1 MTFSILVRDP
11 ETGVLGGAAAT
22 GNLCVGGWVL
32 RGDARAGLSASQGR
46 TPSTLWGEDVL
57 DAMRHGQ
64 NAAQAV
70 AGIVAADRGRATRQ
84 LLALDR
90 NGGAAAFSGD
100 QNVAEVSEIKS
111 PNLVVGGNMLSN
123 CAVTK
128 ACHNGFLGSSGS
140 MAARLLV
147 ALEQAAL
154 AGGDQRGVQSAAI
167 LIVSDRA
174 PPVDLRVDFS
184 ETPLTDLGRLVAR
197 AEDATYLAWRKTL
210 PTLQDPEI

>member
-90 NGGAAAFSGD
+90 GKLFAANSVLYF
-100 QNVAEVSEIKS
+100 
-111 PNLVVGGNMLSN
+111 GGN
-123 CAVTK
+123 
-128 ACHNGFLGSSGS
+128 
-140 MAARLLV
+140 
-147 ALEQAAL
+147 
-154 AGGDQRGVQSAAI
+154 
-167 LIVSDRA
+167 
-174 PPVDLRVDFS
+174 
-184 ETPLTDLGRLVAR
+184 
-197 AEDATYLAWRKTL
+197 
-210 PTLQDPEI
+210 